1 MQIPCSLLF
10 FSNNVPMRITVD
22 IDESILAEVE
32 RITGEKK
39 RSPAVARI
47 VEEYVKKAKAR
58 DFGRKLREGAFD
70 YPSTNEEVEGLD
82 R

>member
-1 MQIPCSLLF
+1 MQIYS
-10 FSNNVPMRITVD
+10 MRITID
-22 IDESILAEVE
+22 IDEAILAEVE

-47 VEEYVKKAKAR
+47 VEEYVKRAQAKV
-58 DFGRKLREGAFD
+58 FGRSLLEGEFD
-70 YPSTNEEVEGLD
+70 YPSTNEEIEGLD

>member
-1 MQIPCSLLF
+1 
-10 FSNNVPMRITVD
+10 MRITID
-22 IDESILAEVE
+22 IEESVLQEVE

-47 VEEYVKKAKAR
+47 VEEYVKRAKSKE
-58 DFGRKLREGAFD
+58 FGRQLREGAFD
-70 YPSTNEEVEGLD
+70 YPLTNDEIEGLD